1 MTTVIPPSAQS
12 TAVGLLDPP
21 VDVRT
26 PPGSGEVASP
36 PGGPAESRRGFGAR
50 FFRGRETDAAWVRP
64 ALLALLALTAV
75 LYIWDLGASG
85 WANSFYSAAVQAGS
99 KSWKAFFFGSSDSSN
114 FITVDKPP
122 GSLWI
127 MELSARIF
135 GVNSWSIL
143 VPQALEGVAT
153 VGVVYLTVRRWFTAQ
168 AALLAGVVLALT
180 PVAALMFRFNNPD
193 ALLALLLTGSTY
205 ALVRGLEKA
214 QTKWLVLAGTLVGFG
229 FLTKMLQAF
238 IIIPVLAVVYLVA
251 APTGWWR
258 RVWQVVV
265 MGVATL
271 VAAGWWVAAVA
282 LTPAADRPYVGGS
295 QNNSIL
301 NLIFGYNGFG
311 RLTGS
316 ESGSVVGGGATG
328 AAGQWGPTGLTR
340 LFNAGFGDMMSW
352 LLPGALLM
360 GAALLVFTLRA
371 RRTDRE
377 RAALLLWGGTLVAI
391 GLTISLGQGIIHPYY
406 TVALAPPL
414 AGLVGIGAVG
424 LWQRRSRWMARSSLA
439 AALVATAV
447 WGFVLLDR
455 TPTWFPFLRFL
466 VLIVAILGAGVI
478 LALPWLRHTPRLAAG
493 LVAGLGL
500 SAGLAIPLFSTVATA
515 ATPHSGAIPSVTP
528 AAAGGF
534 GPGGGFPGRGGRA
547 FGRGGFPGLGGSRTG
562 TGVPGGTGAA
572 GGFPGGTGG
581 FPGRGTA
588 GGGAAAGGGVPTGG
602 LPTGGFGGR
611 AGRIAAGGGFGGGGG
626 FLNSSSSDPALTKL
640 LKADSSHYKWVAATV
655 NSNSAAGYQLAS
667 DEPVMAIGGFNGTDP
682 TPTLSQFE
690 KYVAAGE
697 IHYFISGGSA
707 GSAGGFGG
715 GGSNDDASKITTWVE
730 AHFTAKTVGG
740 TTVYDLTK
748 TATSTATSS

>member
-1 MTTVIPPSAQS
+1 MTTVIPPATERTS
-12 TAVGLLDPP
+12 VGLLEPVGVLSPP
-21 VDVRT
+21 DSFDAA
-26 PPGSGEVASP
+26 PSSGEPTGAK
-36 PGGPAESRRGFGAR
+36 RGRLSR
-50 FFRGRETDAAWVRP
+50 FFRGRETDAAWIRP
-64 ALLALLALTAV
+64 ALLILLALTAI
-75 LYIWDLGASG
+75 LYLWDLGASG
-85 WANSFYSAAVQAGS
+85 WANSFYSAAVQAGT

-122 GSLWI
+122 ASLWV
-127 MELSARIF
+127 MEISARIF

-153 VGVVYLTVRRWFTAQ
+153 VGLVYLTVRRWFTAQ
-168 AALLAGVVLALT
+168 AALLAGLVLALT
-180 PVAALMFRFNNPD
+180 PVAAMMFRFNNPD
-193 ALLALLLTGSTY
+193 ALLALLLTGSMY
-205 ALVRGLEKA
+205 ALTRGLEKA

-238 IIIPVLAVVYLVA
+238 LIIPVLAVVYLLA

-316 ESGSVVGGGATG
+316 ESGSVVGGGG
-328 AAGQWGPTGLTR
+328 AGTTGQWGPTGLTR
-340 LFNAGFGDMMSW
+340 LFNSQFGDMASW
-352 LLPGALLM
+352 LIPGALLM

-377 RAALLLWGGTLVAI
+377 RAALLLWGGALVAI

-406 TVALAPPL
+406 TVALGPPL
-414 AGLVGIGAVG
+414 AGLVGISAVG
-424 LWQRRSRWMARSSLA
+424 LWQRRSRWAGRASLA
-439 AALVATAV
+439 AGLLATCV

-455 TPTWFPFLRFL
+455 TPDWFPFLRFV
-466 VLIVAILGAGVI
+466 VLTVGILGAAVI
-478 LALPWLRHTPRLAAG
+478 LALPWLRKTPKLAVG

-500 SAGLAIPLFSTVATA
+500 SAGLIAPLFSTVATA

-528 AAAGGF
+528 TAAGGF
-534 GPGGGFPGRGGRA
+534 GGPGGGGFPGGGRGA
-547 FGRGGFPGLGGSRTG
+547 GGGGFPSFGRTG
-562 TGVPGGTGAA
+562 PGTRTGGGGFAGGTGPG
-572 GGFPGGTGG
+572 GGFARG
-581 FPGRGTA
+581 GTA
-588 GGGAAAGGGVPTGG
+588 GGAIPSGGFPTGGGV
-602 LPTGGFGGR
+602 
-611 AGRIAAGGGFGGGGG
+611 GGGFGGGAARAGGIGGG
-626 FLNSSSSDPALTKL
+626 FLNASSSNPELTKL
-640 LKADSSHYKWVAATV
+640 LKADAGHYTWVAATV

-667 DEPVMAIGGFNGTDP
+667 DDPVMAIGGFNGTDP
-682 TPTLSQFE
+682 APTLAQFE
-690 KYVAAGE
+690 KYVSEGK
-697 IHYFISGGSA
+697 IHYFIGG
-707 GSAGGFGG
+707 GGAGGFGRG
-715 GGSNDDASKITTWVE
+715 GTGDDSSKITSWVE
-730 AHFTAKTVGG
+730 SHFTAKTVDG

-748 TATSTATSS
+748 PSTSS